1 MCFTLKFRKRQKRE
15 FQLLLFHSVMHQ
27 RVWNHCEMKLHI
39 NQISVCHSNSANTGP
54 SSNNFHVKFLILI
67 VCVPFP
73 LQTTCLEVPHN
84 HIQITF
90 GQAAIRVSL
99 RKQNR
104 VYFSYQLN
112 LQWCSQPSS
121 KDIPVKPGLVK
132 NPCKV
137 WGWCPQMHVYG
148 GFLKHQSLKVYQIL
162 SRMGTVLLKYLTGS
176 LGFSLGLICVLPAA
190 MMQSKRKH

>member
-1 MCFTLKFRKRQKRE
+1 MSFQFSQYRAKLK
-15 FQLLLFHSVMHQ
+15 
-27 RVWNHCEMKLHI
+27 
-39 NQISVCHSNSANTGP
+39 
-54 SSNNFHVKFLILI
+54 HVKFLILI
-67 VCVPFP
+67 VYIPFP
-73 LQTTCLEVPHN
+73 LQTTCLEVPHS

-90 GQAAIRVSL
+90 GWAAIRASL

-112 LQWCSQPSS
+112 LLWCSQPSS

-148 GFLKHQSLKVYQIL
+148 GFLKHQSLQVYQIL
-162 SRMGTVLLKYLTGS
+162 SRMGTVPFKILDWFTRLFFRLELCSSQLPWCKVKGS
-176 LGFSLGLICVLPAA
+176 INILACASYVYVV
-190 MMQSKRKH
+190 HWT